1 MELLWL
7 AIVFYS
13 IGLGLVLHLKPALM
27 FNENGTWKEFGYQRE
42 VGASRYTVF
51 PFWLFA
57 ITWAFVSYTLAAAV
71 AWNWSRSGAG
81 IGAMAALAAARSQV
95 SHIDE
100 EYDETVAPDAE
111 LEEGEEELEAVPV
124 SQTIRLPRRRNRPQT
139 PARKPRP
146 GYYVLDPASETAAGL
161 RRYIYFGD
169 NPPANGKSDGT
180 VA

>member
-13 IGLGLVLHLKPALM
+13 IGLGIVLHLKPALM

-42 VGASRYTVF
+42 VGASRYTVL

-57 ITWAFVSYTLAAAV
+57 IAWAFISYALAAAV
-71 AWNWSRSGAG
+71 AWNWGVGAGSGA
-81 IGAMAALAAARSQV
+81 AMAAVMSSARARSRYEP
-95 SHIDE
+95 SE
-100 EYDETVAPDAE
+100 
-111 LEEGEEELEAVPV
+111 EEELEAEAEEEEDLNAVPV
-124 SQTIRLPRRRNRPQT
+124 SQTIRLPRGRSRPQT

-146 GYYVLDPASETAAGL
+146 GYYVLDPVSESAAGL

-169 NPPANGKSDGT
+169 APPANGKSDGT

>member
-57 ITWAFVSYTLAAAV
+57 ITWAFVSYALAAAV
-71 AWNWSRSGAG
+71 AWNWSGSSA
-81 IGAMAALAAARSQV
+81 AMAMTAAVATSRATEV
-95 SHIDE
+95 DDDYETADE
-100 EYDETVAPDAE
+100 EEPLETI
-111 LEEGEEELEAVPV
+111 PV
-124 SQTIRLPRRRNRPQT
+124 SETIRLPRGRPRQRPQT

-146 GYYVLDPASETAAGL
+146 GYYVLDPASESAAGL

-169 NPPANGKSDGT
+169 APPANGKSDGA
-180 VA
+180 VV